1 MAKSD
6 RRSSDAF
13 EEAGED
19 LKSVTTA
26 GPAGA
31 LLTAM
36 IILGL
41 IAIAVLGIMLL
52 FRY

>member
-6 RRSSDAF
+6 RRRSDAF

-19 LKSVTTA
+19 LRSVTTA
-26 GPAGA
+26 GPAGT
-31 LLTAM
+31 LLTTM
-36 IILGL
+36 IVLAL